1 MNDIL
6 MDYVCEEL
14 EDVERDGLKAGNL
27 DSTDKLVNIKKNL
40 MKIEKMEG
48 EMEGYSMDGGYWNA
62 EGSYD
67 DGMGSYRGYSR
78 ADNMGGGYSSA
89 RRGMHYVRGHYSRAD
104 GMGGRSYRGGMS
116 YAGRRRDS
124 MGRYSRAEGK
134 EGMME
139 HLRQMMDEAQTD
151 KERKVIEEAMTKM
164 ERA

>member
-14 EDVERDGLKAGNL
+14 EDVERDGLKASNL
-27 DSTDKLVNIKKNL
+27 ESTDKLINIKKNL

-48 EMEGYSMDGGYWNA
+48 EMNGYSMDDGYWTA
-62 EGSYD
+62 QGSYD
-67 DGMGSYRGYSR
+67 DG
-78 ADNMGGGYSSA
+78 MGGGYSSA

-104 GMGGRSYRGGMS
+104 GRSYRGGSS
-116 YAGRRRDS
+116 YAGQRRDS
-124 MGRYSRAEGK
+124 RGRYSRADGK
-134 EGMME
+134 EGMMD